1 MNDNNGAGNILRK
14 NIIPYEMASAASCNN
29 HEKCVD
35 KCAAL
40 VIRHF
45 G

>member
-14 NIIPYEMASAASCNN
+14 NIIPYEMAAASCNN

>member
-1 MNDNNGAGNILRK
+1 
-14 NIIPYEMASAASCNN
+14 MAAASCNN